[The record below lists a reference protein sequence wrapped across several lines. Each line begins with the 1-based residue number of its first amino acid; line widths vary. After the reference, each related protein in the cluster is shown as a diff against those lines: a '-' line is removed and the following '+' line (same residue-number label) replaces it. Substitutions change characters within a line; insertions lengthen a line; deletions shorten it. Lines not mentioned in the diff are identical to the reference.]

1 MKTVGMYRRAY
12 PRVSET
18 FIGEQAH
25 NLQRYK
31 PLFLTCKILEEIPF
45 EGIAISNNDLWNIK
59 QLFHVITASPN
70 VFGKESELRSLKL
83 IHGHFGPDGIY
94 AMRLAEKLNIPF
106 LVTFYGFDI
115 TVSRR
120 AMWLSGNPAFYQFLL
135 HEEELKQKASKF
147 IAFSS
152 FLYKKMIE
160 YGYPEDKIIKLNS
173 GVDLDKFAL
182 VSEPK
187 DERYILCVGRHTE
200 KKGIDTLLKAFARIA
215 SKHPNV
221 SLIQIGSGIMT
232 EKFKVLADELGISNR
247 VNFMGAKPYEVI
259 QKMMRGAEV
268 FSLPSQTAKNG
279 DSEGLPLSIL
289 EAAASSLP
297 IVSTWHSAIPD
308 AVLDGETGF
317 LVDEK
322 DDQALAEKLD
332 ILLSDRAL
340 AKKMGIKGREFI
352 CENFDIRKQT
362 VKLEAIYD
370 LVISKRESS
379 KSISI

>member
-25 NLQRYK
+25 NLQTYK
-31 PLFLTCKILEEIPF
+31 PLFISCQILEEIPF
-45 EGIAISNNDLWNIK
+45 EYISVSNDFWKIK
-59 QLFHVITASPN
+59 QLFHILTASPDMFEITIDLEN
-70 VFGKESELRSLKL
+70 LKL
-83 IHGHFGPDGIY
+83 IHAHFGPDGVY
-94 AMRLAEKLNIPF
+94 AMRLAEKLKIPF
-106 LVTFYGFDI
+106 IVTFYGYDI
-115 TVSRR
+115 TVSRKL
-120 AMWLSGNPAFYQFLL
+120 MWLSGNPAFYQFLL
-135 HEEELKQKASKF
+135 YEEELKQKASRF

-160 YGYPEDKIIKLNS
+160 SGYPEDKIIKLNS
-173 GVDLDKFAL
+173 GIDLEKFA
-182 VSEPK
+182 PK
-187 DERYILCVGRHTE
+187 TESADERYILCVGRHTE
-200 KKGIDTLLKAFARIA
+200 KKGIDTLIKAFARIA

-221 SLIQIGSGIMT
+221 SLFQLGSGSMT
-232 EKFKVLADELGISNR
+232 EKLKTLASELGVSDR
-247 VNFMGAKPYEVI
+247 VNFLGAQPYEVV
-259 QKMMRGAEV
+259 QKIVRGAEI

-289 EAAASSLP
+289 EAAACALP
-297 IVSTWHSAIPD
+297 IASTWHSAIPD

-322 DDQALAEKLD
+322 DDRALAEKLD

-340 AKKMGIKGREFI
+340 AKNMGIKGREFI

-362 VKLEAIYD
+362 AKLEAIYD
-370 LVISKRESS
+370 LVTS
-379 KSISI
+379 

>member
-25 NLQRYK
+25 NLQTYK
-31 PLFLTCKILEEIPF
+31 PLFLTCKLLEEIPF
-45 EGIAISNNDLWNIK
+45 DNIAISDNDQWKIK
-59 QLFHVITASPN
+59 QLFHIISASPDM
-70 VFGKESELRSLKL
+70 FGKESELKNLKL

-106 LVTFYGFDI
+106 IVTFYGFDI

-173 GVDLDKFAL
+173 GIDLEKFAPA
-182 VSEPK
+182 SESK
-187 DERYILCVGRHTE
+187 GERYILCVGRHTE

-215 SKHPNV
+215 SKHPDV
-221 SLIQIGSGIMT
+221 SVIQIGNGTMT
-232 EKFKVLADELGISNR
+232 EKFKTLADELGISNR

-259 QKMMRGAEV
+259 QKTMRNAEI

-289 EAAASSLP
+289 EAAASGLP
-297 IVSTWHSAIPD
+297 IASTWHSAIPD
-308 AVLDGETGF
+308 AILDGETGF

-340 AKKMGIKGREFI
+340 AKSMGEKGREFI

-362 VKLEAIYD
+362 AKLEAIYD
-370 LVISKRESS
+370 LVIS
-379 KSISI
+379 